1 MKEHIVD
8 EIKLP
13 ADAADRKIFAR
24 TAPAYW
30 WAGLSVI
37 PIRQGDKRPALPAK
51 NDAKGYPAWT
61 EYCRRL
67 PEVEDRETW
76 LKVYGDCGI
85 GLALGPVSGVVVI
98 DVDTVDSDQIAAI
111 ERVLPPSPWRRVGSK
126 GWAAAYRYS
135 GVKSFKIKDNNEA
148 TVVEHLAEGNQV
160 VLPPSIHPRTGRPY
174 TANCELPDV
183 LGQLEELPADVEARL
198 RSALGL
204 DRGAQRSR
212 VAVKAAPVDREGL
225 VIGTDAVEM
234 YGILLPG
241 RCGAG
246 GRDDT
251 CTRIVGHLARGVVAG
266 RWNLWSA
273 EAALEAWFSAAVEQP
288 LGDELL
294 WDKWPVLLW
303 KFVAASA
310 DEAGGRAGFGWREGL
325 TDQELMVR
333 GLDHVREG
341 DPVGW
346 IARNYIYVA
355 REDAF
360 VEKERGIACPSAE
373 LMRRFKHLLPEGAA
387 MLRDDAAR
395 DFVRM
400 KAGGDLIT
408 ADYAALRPEMALGL
422 ARDEAGRAIWNTWKG
437 WSVAPR
443 SGGDVGPWLDL
454 LRRMFPVDWEREV
467 LCDWLAHVVQRPGD
481 RISWAAVLISE
492 AKGTGKGT
500 LGGVLLKLFGPGGVT
515 VSNAALSG
523 RFTEWLAD
531 KCFVFVDETFG
542 PDRVEVR
549 EKLKTWIAGP
559 ETFGH
564 EAKGRGIVQMPQR
577 ASFLIASNHEDF
589 LPLEH
594 DDRRWFI
601 PELADKVM
609 TEAEWTRFH
618 SWLDANLGVV
628 LDWLLSR
635 PIPASFNAKGRAPV
649 TEKWLRIGRQ
659 GSSLA
664 GKYVAWGLAEG
675 RGPFGRDVTTLDA
688 VMDFLGRYGVKV
700 TSPDALGKE
709 LARLGCQKVG
719 RYRIGGAKTYV
730 WAVRKHDQWAGAPV
744 EAIRA
749 ELSRAVSS
757 AEVET
762 AEASA
767 ALATRLGSG
776 VAIH

>member
-1 MKEHIVD
+1 MD

-24 TAPAYW
+24 CAPAYW
-30 WAGLSVI
+30 AAGLSVI
-37 PIRQGDKRPALPAK
+37 PIGASNGDGKAGKRPVM
-51 NDAKGYPAWT
+51 KGWQ
-61 EYCRRL
+61 EWCQRL
-67 PEVEDRETW
+67 PDVEDQGNW
-76 LKVYGDCGI
+76 LKIYKGDYNI
-85 GLALGPVSGVVVI
+85 GLALGPGSGVCAV
-98 DVDTVDSDQIAAI
+98 DVDYASDDQIAAI
-111 ERVLPPSPWRRVGSK
+111 EATLPPSPWVRRGAK
-126 GWAAAYRYS
+126 GYVRLYRFS
-135 GVKSFKIKDNNEA
+135 GPPKKFAINDDGGRVI
-148 TVVEHLAEGNQV
+148 VEFLTTGQQV
-160 VLPPSIHPRTGRPY
+160 ILPPSIHAGTGRPY
-174 TANCELPDV
+174 TVDGDVWLPDV
-183 LGQLEELPADVEARL
+183 VGQLVELPADVETRL
-198 RSALGL
+198 REALGL
-204 DRGAQRSR
+204 RGSQRSKGR
-212 VAVKAAPVDREGL
+212 VVLAPEPAAVGEPTFDVGAE
-225 VIGTDAVEM
+225 AVEFH
-234 YGILLPG
+234 GISLPA

-251 CTRIVGHLARGVVAG
+251 CTKVVGGLAAGVVSG

-273 EAALEAWFSAAVEQP
+273 EAALEAWFPVAVEQP
-288 LGDELL
+288 AGDELP
-294 WDKWPVLLW
+294 WDKWPVMLW

-310 DEAGGRAGFGWREGL
+310 EEAGGRAGFGWREGL
-325 TDQELMVR
+325 TDHELNVR
-333 GLDHVREG
+333 GLDHVRDG
-341 DPVGW
+341 DPIGW
-346 IARNYIYVA
+346 IARSYIYAA

-360 VEKERGIACPSAE
+360 IEKERGAACPSAE
-373 LMRRFKHLLPEGAA
+373 LMRKFKHMLPDGAA
-387 MLRDDAAR
+387 LLRDDAAR

-400 KAGGDLIT
+400 KAGADLIT
-408 ADYAALRPEMALGL
+408 ADYMALRPEMAPGQ
-422 ARDEAGRAIWNTWKG
+422 ARDEAGRTIWNMWRG

-443 SGGDVGPWLDL
+443 PGCDVGPWLDL

-467 LCDWLAHVVQRPGD
+467 LCDWLAHVVQRPGE

-500 LGGVLLKLFGPGGVT
+500 LGGVLLKLFGPVGVT

-531 KCFVFVDETFG
+531 KCFVFIDETFG

-564 EAKGRGIVQMPQR
+564 EAKGHGIVQMPQR
-577 ASFLIASNHEDF
+577 ASFLVASNHEDF

-659 GSSLA
+659 GVTLA
-664 GKYVAWGLAEG
+664 GKYVAWGIAEG

-700 TSPDALGKE
+700 TSPDALGKSWHGWDVRRSGGIGLE
-709 LARLGCQKVG
+709 ARRPTCGRSGSMINGLG
-719 RYRIGGAKTYV
+719 RR
-730 WAVRKHDQWAGAPV
+730 
-744 EAIRA
+744 
-749 ELSRAVSS
+749 SR
-757 AEVET
+757 
-762 AEASA
+762 
-767 ALATRLGSG
+767 GSG
-776 VAIH
+776 PS

>member
-1 MKEHIVD
+1 MN

-24 TAPAYW
+24 CAPAYW
-30 WAGLSVI
+30 AAGLSVI
-37 PIRQGDKRPALPAK
+37 PIRRGSKMPALPAR
-51 NDAKGYPAWT
+51 NPDRGYPSWT

-67 PEVEDRETW
+67 PDVEDRETW
-76 LKVYGDCGI
+76 LKVYNDCGI
-85 GLALGPVSGVVVI
+85 GLALGPASGVVVI
-98 DVDTVDSDQIAAI
+98 DVDTVDPDQIAAI
-111 ERVLPPSPWRRVGSK
+111 EGVLPASPWRRVGSK
-126 GWAAAYRYS
+126 GWAAAYRYA
-135 GVKSFKIKDNNEA
+135 GLKPFKIKNDAGE
-148 TVVEHLAEGNQV
+148 TLVEHLAEGNQT
-160 VLPPSIHPRTGRPY
+160 VLPPTVHPKTGQAY
-174 TANCELPDV
+174 TANCELLDV
-183 LGQLEELPADVEARL
+183 LGELVELPADIETRL
-198 RSALGL
+198 REALGL
-204 DRGAQRSR
+204 RGSQRSKGR
-212 VAVKAAPVDREGL
+212 VVVAPEPAAVVEPTFDVGAE
-225 VIGTDAVEM
+225 AVEFF
-234 YGILLPG
+234 GIRLPA

-246 GRDDT
+246 GRDDM
-251 CTRIVGHLARGVVAG
+251 CTRVTGSLAAGVISG
-266 RWNLWSA
+266 KWNLWSA
-273 EAALEAWFSAAVEQP
+273 EAALEAWFVAAVEQP
-288 LGDELL
+288 VGDELP
-294 WDKWPVLLW
+294 WDKWPVMLW

-310 DEAGGRAGFGWREGL
+310 EEAGGRAGFGWREGL
-325 TDQELMVR
+325 TDHELIVR
-333 GLDHVREG
+333 GLDGVRDG
-341 DPVGW
+341 DPIGW
-346 IARNYIYVA
+346 IARNYIYAA

-360 VEKERGIACPSAE
+360 IEKERGIACPSAE
-373 LMRRFKHLLPEGAA
+373 LMRKFKHMLPDGAA

-400 KAGGDLIT
+400 KAGADLIT
-408 ADYAALRPEMALGL
+408 ADYMALRPEMAPGQ
-422 ARDEAGRAIWNTWKG
+422 ARDEAGRTFWNMWRG

-443 SGGDVGPWLDL
+443 PGCDVGPWLDL

-467 LCDWLAHVVQRPGD
+467 LCDWLAHVVQRPGE

-500 LGGVLLKLFGPGGVT
+500 LGGVLLKLFGPVGVT

-577 ASFLIASNHEDF
+577 ASFLVASNHEDF

-601 PELADKVM
+601 PEIADRVM

-659 GSSLA
+659 GVTLA
-664 GKYVAWGLAEG
+664 GKYVGWGIAEG

-719 RYRIGGAKTYV
+719 RYRIGSAKTYV
-730 WAVRKHDQWAGAPV
+730 WSIRKHDQWAGAPV
-744 EAIRA
+744 EGVRA

-767 ALATRLGSG
+767 ALATRLGGEDRASFF
-776 VAIH
+776 